1 MAIDK
6 ESSGLPEVDLA
17 RPTTKV
23 NLGIIIAAGLFYI
36 LMFALVYYLAREHP
50 GNDRPSPPPRNVQE
64 SGQGSAP
71 ATPSA
76 PRQ

>member
-23 NLGIIIAAGLFYI
+23 NLGIIVAAGLFYI

-50 GNDRPSPPPRNVQE
+50 GNDRPSPPTVQE
-64 SGQGSAP
+64 SGQGAAP

-76 PRQ
+76 PRP

>member
-23 NLGIIIAAGLFYI
+23 NLGIIIAAGLFYV
-36 LMFALVYYLAREHP
+36 LMFALVYYFAREHP
-50 GNDRPSPPPRNVQE
+50 GSDRPSPPTRNLD
-64 SGQGSAP
+64 SRDAP
-71 ATPSA
+71 ARP
-76 PRQ
+76 